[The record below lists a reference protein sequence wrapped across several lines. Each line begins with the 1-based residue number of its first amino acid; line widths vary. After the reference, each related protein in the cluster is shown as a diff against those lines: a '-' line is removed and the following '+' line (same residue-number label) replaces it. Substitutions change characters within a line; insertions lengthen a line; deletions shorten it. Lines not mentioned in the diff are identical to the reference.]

1 MTKKA
6 KKAMAQE
13 INRTFETA
21 PETIAEQWWERL
33 ETFFHESGAGEQQ
46 DWQWKL
52 EAAEGADLQDQ
63 QCYYDLSNLLTGN
76 IRVYLK
82 GRAAKLR
89 GQRSE
94 QIIRID
100 KGFIIT
106 PTVYENTACFRY
118 AEPSEG

>member
-1 MTKKA
+1 MTKKS

-21 PETIAEQWWERL
+21 PETIAQQWWERL
-33 ETFFHESGAGEQQ
+33 ETFFHESEAGTQEE
-46 DWQWKL
+46 WQWKL
-52 EAAEGADLQDQ
+52 DTPEGADTLDQ

-82 GRAAKLR
+82 GSAAKMR
-89 GQRSE
+89 GVGSE
-94 QIIRID
+94 KIIRIE

-106 PTVYENTACFRY
+106 PAVYDNTGCFRY
-118 AEPSEG
+118 AEPTEG